1 MTSEGAPPPVLK
13 FLCPRRILWVL
24 RRLCS
29 SKSGEKCDTTA
40 KKPAKPTDFEV
51 CTIADCMV
59 DPCKPEPAVVIVG
72 AGIAGLSAAQRL
84 AQCGINN
91 FTVLEATDR

>member
-1 MTSEGAPPPVLK
+1 MCGVCCYHVTSVS
-13 FLCPRRILWVL
+13 R
-24 RRLCS
+24 
-29 SKSGEKCDTTA
+29 A
-40 KKPAKPTDFEV
+40 KNAGNFEV
-51 CTIADCMV
+51 CHITDSMV

-84 AQCGINN
+84 AQSGISN